1 VRDRVR
7 FSDGYL
13 PIDELVA
20 AVATADAGVVAMKC
34 DPFRDL
40 TQCNKMYDF
49 VAMRRPAIVS
59 RTASALAYFDESCF
73 AWFES
78 ENVEDLARAIRE
90 VHDDGELRRRLVTN
104 ATLQAAPYRWSHQR
118 ERYLAVVRSLIVG

>member
-1 VRDRVR
+1 
-7 FSDGYL
+7 
-13 PIDELVA
+13 
-20 AVATADAGVVAMKC
+20 
-34 DPFRDL
+34 
-40 TQCNKMYDF
+40 MYDF

-59 RTASALAYFDESCF
+59 RTLASALAYFDESCF

-78 ENVEDLARAIRE
+78 ESVEDLARAIRE
-90 VHDDGELRRRLVTN
+90 VHDEGELRRRLVTN